1 MIGPSMRFLNGN
13 DVVLGVIRVADRNNF
28 GRKPMN
34 LKAFC
39 PTILAALLGAP
50 AARALAQDA
59 RANGESLNVQIRR
72 NVE

>member
-13 DVVLGVIRVADRNNF
+13 DVVLGVIRVADRNK
-28 GRKPMN
+28 RKPMN

-59 RANGESLNVQIRR
+59 RANGESLNVQIWR

>member
-1 MIGPSMRFLNGN
+1 MGLI
-13 DVVLGVIRVADRNNF
+13 LGVIRVADRNYF
-28 GRKPMN
+28 GRKTMN

-39 PTILAALLGAP
+39 PIILPALLGAP

-59 RANGESLNVQIRR
+59 RANGESLNVQIWR